1 MFVKRQYKENRTL
14 KEIRGEEICELRNE
28 LMRVR
33 AEVRTKEECL
43 LKIFNEKE
51 EVLGKYESVRM
62 GLEEEFNKIQET
74 VEVKERVAG
83 TLKKEN
89 EGRHSIIIT
98 PRTPR

>member
-1 MFVKRQYKENRTL
+1 M
-14 KEIRGEEICELRNE
+14 
-28 LMRVR
+28 
-33 AEVRTKEECL
+33 
-43 LKIFNEKE
+43 
-51 EVLGKYESVRM
+51 GKYESVRM